1 MVMAKIKLGA
11 LVSDVRGSIGGMCFQ
26 GSSNGLILKT
36 KKMRGKT
43 NSVGGNRSRLYF
55 SYLSNTWASMS
66 VADKARWDE
75 IAQVTP
81 WPSNKPSAAKI
92 SGRMY
97 FISRGMLAYKR
108 WGSQYPVPAST
119 GPLFFDPPSVN
130 PSLYYEA
137 PYVMLRLN
145 PGDSDT
151 RYRIFIAS
159 SLPMSR
165 AKTVNQVYFSQ
176 LVTSLVF
183 TGGTFFSYFLN
194 LAYNVQ
200 IQPSQFVWVRFM
212 LTHRDSQQVYS
223 LRYYLLQSPSTYS

>member
-1 MVMAKIKLGA
+1 MAKIKLGA
-11 LVSDVRGSIGGMCFQ
+11 LISDVRGSIGGMSFQ

-43 NSVGGNRSRLYF
+43 NSVLGNRSRLFF

-66 VADKARWDE
+66 VADKARWEE

-81 WPSNKPSAAKI
+81 WPSNKQAAAKL

-108 WGSQYPVPAST
+108 FGSQYPLPVST

-130 PSLYYEA
+130 PYLYYEA
-137 PYVMLRLN
+137 PYVKLNLN
-145 PGDSDT
+145 PPYNDT

-159 SLPMSR
+159 SLPISR
-165 AKTVNQVYFSQ
+165 AKTVNQVTFSTI
-176 LVTSLVF
+176 VTSLVVDA
-183 TGGTFFSYFLN
+183 GTIFSFFLDR
-194 LAYNVQ
+194 AYNVQ
-200 IQPSQFVWVRFM
+200 IQPSEYVWVRFM

-223 LRYYLLQSPSTYS
+223 LRSYLLQSPSTYI